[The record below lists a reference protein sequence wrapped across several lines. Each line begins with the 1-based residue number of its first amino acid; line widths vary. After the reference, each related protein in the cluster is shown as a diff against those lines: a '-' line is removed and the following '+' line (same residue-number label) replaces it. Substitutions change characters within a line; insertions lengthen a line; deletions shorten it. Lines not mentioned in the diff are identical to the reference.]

1 MMFKWIGGT
10 IWQECLLVVFCV
22 FSVLCA
28 EERVVTL
35 VDAVESALRGHPEIH
50 ISREQYTVASESV
63 REAEAPFDVIM
74 SASLSR
80 VHSYLPLIESS
91 RISYGVDST
100 RLDTLGY
107 DIDAS
112 KQFHCGATAIAGVG
126 VIKSGGSHSDTTSPN
141 RGTVYFTV
149 DIPLLKGA
157 GTMATTSML
166 RAAKEER
173 LASGYDMRNVISRTV
188 LDVIGSYWNCIV
200 AEHMLEVRNATEE
213 RASKVLEATKGLV
226 KAGEYAEIQITQSQA
241 FLSDA
246 KVMQVAAKKAFLVA
260 RRQLALD
267 MGISYSDF
275 GSLPEVVGEFPRY
288 TEDIVTL
295 SVEELIGVA
304 LKQRADMHAVLKR
317 EEYSSIMYKMV
328 RNNEKP
334 TFDID
339 VNVGYSS
346 VEEGKAGSKLF
357 TSLKKNIGGPNASA
371 TISCQYPLGNR
382 DARAETARYRSM
394 YRQAEIRREEK
405 ARNISAEVE
414 DALEALTM
422 AIEKVRNAIES
433 SEAIS
438 IVSAAEGK
446 KFSAGISTVFELV
459 TLEDRV
465 TSARVKYEE
474 SGKDYAIALATLQ
487 YAIGDIVKE
496 DDGRFFFNTGSFV
509 GE

>member
-1 MMFKWIGGT
+1 
-10 IWQECLLVVFCV
+10 
-22 FSVLCA
+22 
-28 EERVVTL
+28 
-35 VDAVESALRGHPEIH
+35 
-50 ISREQYTVASESV
+50 
-63 REAEAPFDVIM
+63 
-74 SASLSR
+74 
-80 VHSYLPLIESS
+80 
-91 RISYGVDST
+91 
-100 RLDTLGY
+100 
-107 DIDAS
+107 
-112 KQFHCGATAIAGVG
+112 
-126 VIKSGGSHSDTTSPN
+126 
-141 RGTVYFTV
+141 
-149 DIPLLKGA
+149 
-157 GTMATTSML
+157 
-166 RAAKEER
+166 
-173 LASGYDMRNVISRTV
+173 
-188 LDVIGSYWNCIV
+188 
-200 AEHMLEVRNATEE
+200 
-213 RASKVLEATKGLV
+213 
-226 KAGEYAEIQITQSQA
+226 
-241 FLSDA
+241 
-246 KVMQVAAKKAFLVA
+246 
-260 RRQLALD
+260 
-267 MGISYSDF
+267 
-275 GSLPEVVGEFPRY
+275 
-288 TEDIVTL
+288 
-295 SVEELIGVA
+295 
-304 LKQRADMHAVLKR
+304 
-317 EEYSSIMYKMV
+317 MV